1 MARTNTRTVG
11 NDAEILAFRF
21 LRERG
26 LSPVTRNF
34 RCRLGEIDLVMQDQD
49 CLVFVEV
56 RFRSTNRFAPA
67 VLTVD
72 ERKQQKLAR
81 AAEIFLSS
89 RPALAENK
97 VRFDVI
103 GIDRDANGDTSVEW
117 LRDAFW
123 L

>member
-1 MARTNTRTVG
+1 M
-11 NDAEILAFRF
+11 
-21 LRERG
+21 
-26 LSPVTRNF
+26 RNYQ
-34 RCRLGEIDLVMQDQD
+34 CRLGEIDLIMRDRD

-56 RFRSTNRFAPA
+56 RFRSAKRFVTS

-81 AAEIFLSS
+81 AAELFLSS
-89 RPALAENK
+89 RPALAGSK
-97 VRFDVI
+97 TRFDVV
-103 GIDRDANGDTSVEW
+103 GVDRDANGSISVEW